1 MMNFLLLAA
10 TLQPSN
16 QQPSNLLTSNLFL
29 DMKHTT
35 LVTVSL
41 LLMLFAACG
50 GPSQDKAKQLATL
63 KEQKSKLEAQIAQ
76 LEKEVGP
83 ATGGQQRIRTVG
95 LTELAAQPFRHFID
109 LQGRVDAEDN
119 VPVTAKMPGTL
130 VRVLVK
136 NGDFV
141 KKGQLLAQLDD
152 DVMLKGLSELELQ
165 LKTAEDIYNRQKGL
179 WDQKI
184 GTEIQFIQA
193 KTNKE
198 AVEQRIATTK
208 EQMQQSKIYA
218 PIGGTVDMVM
228 LKTGQAIAPGVPLC
242 NIVNLS
248 QLKITGDVPEAYA
261 AKVKQ
266 GLSVQIY
273 FPDLDKEVASRV
285 TYVSKTINPMNRTF
299 TVECA
304 LPAGSG
310 DYRANMI
317 AVMKIIDYQ
326 NPKAIVVPVNLIQTA
341 EDGEF
346 VLAVDLGSEGNKATV
361 RKVAIT
367 QGSSYNG
374 MVEISSG
381 LKPGDRVISTG
392 FQDVNSGETVA
403 F

>member
-1 MMNFLLLAA
+1 
-10 TLQPSN
+10 
-16 QQPSNLLTSNLFL
+16 
-29 DMKHTT
+29 MKHIT
-35 LVTVSL
+35 LVTLSSFAL
-41 LLMLFAACG
+41 LFAACG
-50 GPSQDKAKQLATL
+50 GPAQDKATELAAL
-63 KEQKSKLEAQIAQ
+63 KEQKSALEAQIAQ
-76 LEKEVGP
+76 LEKEVGT
-83 ATGGQQRIRTVG
+83 ASGGQQRIRTVA
-95 LTELAAQPFRHFID
+95 LTELKPETFRHYID
-109 LQGRVDAEDN
+109 LQGRVDVEDN

-198 AVEQRIATTK
+198 ALEQRIATTK
-208 EQMQQSKIYA
+208 EQWQQTKIYA
-218 PIGGTVDMVM
+218 PIAGTVDMVI

-242 NIVNLS
+242 NIVNMG
-248 QLKITGDVPEAYA
+248 QLKIAGEVPEAYA

-266 GLSVQIY
+266 GLPVQIY
-273 FPDLDKEVASRV
+273 FPDLDKEIASRV
-285 TYVSKTINPMNRTF
+285 AYVSKTINPMNRTF

-304 LPAGSG
+304 LPAAGG

-326 NPKAIVVPVNLIQTA
+326 NPRALVVPVNLIQTS

-346 VLAVDLGSEGNKATV
+346 VLAADPNGEGNKATV

-367 QGSSYNG
+367 QGRNYNG

-381 LKPGDRVISTG
+381 LKAGDRVISTG
-392 FQDVNSGETVA
+392 FQDVNGGEMVS

>member
-1 MMNFLLLAA
+1 
-10 TLQPSN
+10 
-16 QQPSNLLTSNLFL
+16 
-29 DMKHTT
+29 MKHTT
-35 LVTVSL
+35 LVTGSL
-41 LLMLFAACG
+41 LALLFAACG
-50 GPSQDKAKQLATL
+50 GPSQDKATQLAAL
-63 KEQKSKLEAQIAQ
+63 KEQKSQLEAQITQ

-83 ATGGQQRIRTVG
+83 VAGGQQRIRTVA
-95 LTELAAQPFRHFID
+95 LTELQPQAFRHFID
-109 LQGRVDAEDN
+109 LQGRVDAEEN

-152 DVMLKGLSELELQ
+152 DVMLKGLSELDLQ

-208 EQMQQSKIYA
+208 EQWQQTKIYA
-218 PIGGTVDMVM
+218 PIAGTVDMVV

-248 QLKITGDVPEAYA
+248 QLKITGEVPEAYGS
-261 AKVKQ
+261 KVKQ
-266 GLSVQIY
+266 GLPVQIF
-273 FPDLDKEVASRV
+273 FPDLGKEVASRV
-285 TYVSKTINPMNRTF
+285 TYVSKSINPTNRTF

-304 LPAGSG
+304 LPAGGG

-326 NPKAIVVPVNLIQTA
+326 NPKALVVPVNLIQTA
-341 EDGEF
+341 EGGEF
-346 VLAVDLGSEGNKATV
+346 VLAADVNGEGNKATV
-361 RKVAIT
+361 RKVSIT
-367 QGSSYNG
+367 QGRNYNG
-374 MVEISSG
+374 MVEISTG

-392 FQDVNSGETVA
+392 FQDVNGGETVA